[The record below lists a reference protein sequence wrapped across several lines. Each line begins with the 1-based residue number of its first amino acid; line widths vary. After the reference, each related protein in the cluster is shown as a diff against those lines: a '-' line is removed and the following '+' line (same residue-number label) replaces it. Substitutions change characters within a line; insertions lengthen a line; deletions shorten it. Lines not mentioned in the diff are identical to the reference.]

1 MCFRILN
8 LVGKKQY
15 KTNKQQTN
23 KTPQNFY
30 PNKSLSNSYNSKM
43 EIRLSSGG
51 IRHLEW
57 EQCPTHNVASG
68 GGAAPLTS
76 CIPLCDGSFLP
87 GCKSAAE
94 SHSKNNRRQDQT
106 PQVARAPHYHSTSTV
121 PFSKAA
127 PESQLCCSC
136 FLASHSLL
144 SPFQAGF
151 RPYRRAGNSFV
162 KTSVS
167 DYWSILDSRYLASWN
182 IWSFY
187 LFVTLFFHLASKSI
201 NFSVHLPTSATTSWS
216 LWLCS
221 FSLSDPLKL
230 ESPTPLSLE
239 LFPSHVYSRAELI

>member
-51 IRHLEW
+51 IRHLGW

-167 DYWSILDSRYLASWN
+167 DHWSIFNPYIHSM
-182 IWSFY
+182 SFGNQLLQARSGPKPVY
-187 LFVTLFFHLASKSI
+187 KRGLHCRRLFLRESK
-201 NFSVHLPTSATTSWS
+201 PS
-216 LWLCS
+216 LKTGC
-221 FSLSDPLKL
+221 
-230 ESPTPLSLE
+230 
-239 LFPSHVYSRAELI
+239 